1 MQNNL
6 PHSELQPDYIG
17 DTGRRGADYISQPFA
32 FLMALTE
39 KGSEHIKQWICHG
52 TAAHAVCHKAII
64 ATLQHNDPCNID
76 GDLLYQW
83 HRRPS
88 SSLQSL
94 TLCASGW
101 CWREQAIHPPSNPYT
116 RPHQK
121 QHKGTFHGHGVCL
134 WRGVPWWVF
143 GEQECVEALIVFH
156 WVYLMS
162 IVYISLPQA
171 HVHLTCLFVFLLYI
185 FNSYFSHYYF
195 ILLSFFFL
203 GFLTFGLSLD
213 CQSREL
219 PCV

>member
-1 MQNNL
+1 MKCSPSRRLSESHSSKNEEGFLSRESFDRQGMGVRRRVSTHWECDSGAAWTMQNNL
-6 PHSELQPDYIG
+6 PDSELQPDYIG

-94 TLCASGW
+94 S
-101 CWREQAIHPPSNPYT
+101 P
-116 RPHQK
+116 
-121 QHKGTFHGHGVCL
+121 VCL
-134 WRGVPWWVF
+134 WLVLER
-143 GEQECVEALIVFH
+143 
-156 WVYLMS
+156 
-162 IVYISLPQA
+162 
-171 HVHLTCLFVFLLYI
+171 T
-185 FNSYFSHYYF
+185 SYPS
-195 ILLSFFFL
+195 
-203 GFLTFGLSLD
+203 T
-213 CQSREL
+213 Q
-219 PCV
+219 